1 MYQSNLLI
9 SFHHQNAHVHRFSC
23 PQVPIVIQIYQ
34 YISSQPFHFS
44 AWFAF
49 LLPCYSTFKVLS
61 HQPVSEPDIQKWA
74 MYWSVIGA
82 FVAFEYLAEWLISWQ
97 VIFPPLAPC
106 DHLTLALLP
115 SRLPFYWEL
124 KTAFLLFLSL
134 PQTGPPVIRPK
145 VGSQKTR
152 FLGFLSVPNFKISV
166 RKRSDICPIS
176 EVSSRLGSDLYRSK
190 FFYFFGTRRHSKLL
204 EMVLRALPPDFH
216 DSPITC
222 GECA

>member
-9 SFHHQNAHVHRFSC
+9 SFHHQNAYVHRFSC

-74 MYWSVIGA
+74 MYWSVVGA

-97 VIFPPLAPC
+97 VTFPPLAPC
-106 DHLTLALLP
+106 DHYHYSLLGCP
-115 SRLPFYWEL
+115 WEL

-134 PQTGPPVIRPK
+134 PQTGPRAIRPK

-152 FLGFLSVPNFKISV
+152 FGGFCLSQISKFLSGKDLTYAQFLRFRPDLDQTSIGQNSFIFWHAQGLEAA
-166 RKRSDICPIS
+166 RDGI
-176 EVSSRLGSDLYRSK
+176 ESSTSR
-190 FFYFFGTRRHSKLL
+190 F
-204 EMVLRALPPDFH
+204 P
-216 DSPITC
+216 
-222 GECA
+222 